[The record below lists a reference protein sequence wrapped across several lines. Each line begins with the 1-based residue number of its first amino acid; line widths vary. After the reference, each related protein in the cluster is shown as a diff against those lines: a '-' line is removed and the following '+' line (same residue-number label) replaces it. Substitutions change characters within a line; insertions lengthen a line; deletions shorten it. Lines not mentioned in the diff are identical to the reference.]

1 MSRGYDRGGGEKGQ
15 GQGDREKGRE
25 TGKGDRERGD
35 SQARIEIGE
44 REARRDRRGGRA
56 LFVNKMPSLLECLGV
71 LTAHC
76 SEPALLRGTGNSLAA
91 TKHSGLAVGGRKGK
105 ANRDLRLLHVPTLL
119 VRHMSVVVLCVYAFP
134 HLLSLSLCRITSVS
148 LPLSHLLLPGAFG
161 SLLVLIYLLLSLR
174 PHSTT

>member
-1 MSRGYDRGGGEKGQ
+1 MTGAGGEKGQ

-71 LTAHC
+71 LTAPVRAC
-76 SEPALLRGTGNSLAA
+76 PAA
-91 TKHSGLAVGGRKGK
+91 
-105 ANRDLRLLHVPTLL
+105 RDGE
-119 VRHMSVVVLCVYAFP
+119 
-134 HLLSLSLCRITSVS
+134 LLSCYQAQR
-148 LPLSHLLLPGAFG
+148 FG
-161 SLLVLIYLLLSLR
+161 GWREERKS
-174 PHSTT
+174 